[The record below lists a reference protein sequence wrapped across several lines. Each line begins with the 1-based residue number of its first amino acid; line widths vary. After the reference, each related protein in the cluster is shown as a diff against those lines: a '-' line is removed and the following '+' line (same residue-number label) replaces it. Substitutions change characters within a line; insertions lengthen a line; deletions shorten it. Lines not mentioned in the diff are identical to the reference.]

1 MRTREN
7 LLLKVLAF
15 VLAVACFSTSAVL
28 GCYQLAN
35 LDVIWGESS
44 AAGGYTI
51 RHLQSQ
57 DIQSIT
63 YMLDLRYMEQENGSL
78 ISYEQQVKTDL
89 EEQYSADKTNLRWQL
104 LDPEGNVLYGS
115 GKEERPVQPQGLYW
129 GEYYVSN
136 MAMDVRNDLSATW

>member
-1 MRTREN
+1 MRAREN

-89 EEQYSADKTNLRWQL
+89 EEQYSADKTNLRWQCAL
-104 LDPEGNVLYGS
+104 WQREGGAP
-115 GKEERPVQPQGLYW
+115 GAAPRPVLGGVLCLQHGHGRAQ
-129 GEYYVSN
+129 
-136 MAMDVRNDLSATW
+136 